1 MTNYLEYNCSAQ
13 TSVYIA
19 STMALRR
26 LLVNVSNVKTR
37 LPVLQTSTRAMG
49 GGAAPTPAPFA
60 RMAKPTR
67 PLTEEHELIWDDGVA
82 PETCIDFD
90 VPNYTRNEGRDWFL
104 SGLGFFAVLYGVIYF
119 WDAPGRKRTVTRTM
133 PFNGLEQELGG
144 YKNP

>member
-1 MTNYLEYNCSAQ
+1 
-13 TSVYIA
+13 
-19 STMALRR
+19 MALRR
-26 LLVNVSNVKTR
+26 LLVNVANVKTS

-90 VPNYTRNEGRDWFL
+90 VPNYTRNEGRNWFF
-104 SGLGFFAVLYGVIYF
+104 SGLGFFAVLAACLNCLAVG
-119 WDAPGRKRTVTRTM
+119 APLLPGFLIFSPDPAFILLR
-133 PFNGLEQELGG
+133 LA
-144 YKNP
+144 